1 MSETIS
7 VPMTAQRD
15 IQTVTT
21 EIRTLHRQAQGMI
34 LNYAIEIGRRL
45 KEAKSLLEHGEW
57 GEWLENEVDFS
68 RSTANNFMKIFEE
81 YGTKQVS
88 LFGDANSQTLGN
100 LPYTH
105 ALKLL
110 AVPAEE
116 REEFVEEHHVED
128 LSSRELDRLI
138 KERDAAVRRAEESEE
153 RELAQAD
160 ALAELEALRNKVE
173 TQEQMA
179 GEGRAALHQMEE
191 KVAAAQER
199 LDKEKKKAKERED
212 QLRRELEETRNNP
225 EVPEEVLQKLRA
237 ELEEA
242 RKNPHVPEE
251 VLQKIRAEVEE
262 ASSASVE
269 KAKREAQEALE
280 ALAQARKD
288 LTLADGDMAVFK
300 ELFRRV
306 QEDFELMTDA
316 IRRIRGKDPE
326 SAKKLQNAVQAL
338 VKQWAA

>member
-81 YGTKQVS
+81 YGAKQVS

-116 REEFVEEHHVED
+116 REEFVEEHRVED

-179 GEGRAALHQMEE
+179 GEGRAALRQMEE
-191 KVAAAQER
+191 KVGTAEER
-199 LDKEKKKAKERED
+199 LKQEKAKAEEKER
-212 QLRRELEETRNNP
+212 QLRQELEDARNNP
-225 EVPEEVLQKLRA
+225 DVPEEVLKKLR
-237 ELEEA
+237 EEA
-242 RKNPHVPEE
+242 
-251 VLQKIRAEVEE
+251 EE
-262 ASSASVE
+262 ASVASVK
-269 KAKREAQEALE
+269 KAQGEADAAKAALE
-280 ALAQARKD
+280 QARKE
-288 LTLADGDMAVFK
+288 LAMADGDMAVFK

-306 QEDFELMTDA
+306 QEDFGLMEDT
-316 IRRIRGKDPE
+316 IRRIGEKNAE
-326 SAKKLQNAVQAL
+326 SAEKLRSAVQAL

>member
-7 VPMTAQRD
+7 VPMAAQRD

-57 GEWLENEVDFS
+57 GEWLEKEVDFS

-81 YGTKQVS
+81 YGAKQVS
-88 LFGDANSQTLGN
+88 LFGDANSQTIGN

-160 ALAELEALRNKVE
+160 ALAELEALRDKVE

-179 GEGRAALHQMEE
+179 GEGRAALRQMEE
-191 KVAAAQER
+191 KVSA
-199 LDKEKKKAKERED
+199 AKER
-212 QLRRELEETRNNP
+212 LE
-225 EVPEEVLQKLRA
+225 
-237 ELEEA
+237 
-242 RKNPHVPEE
+242 
-251 VLQKIRAEVEE
+251 
-262 ASSASVE
+262 
-269 KAKREAQEALE
+269 
-280 ALAQARKD
+280 
-288 LTLADGDMAVFK
+288 
-300 ELFRRV
+300 
-306 QEDFELMTDA
+306 
-316 IRRIRGKDPE
+316 
-326 SAKKLQNAVQAL
+326 
-338 VKQWAA
+338 

>member
-7 VPMTAQRD
+7 VPMAAQRD

-81 YGTKQVS
+81 YGAKQVS
-88 LFGDANSQTLGN
+88 LFGDANSQTIGN

-153 RELAQAD
+153 REMAQAD
-160 ALAELEALRNKVE
+160 ALAELEALRDKVE
-173 TQEQMA
+173 NQEKLA
-179 GEGRAALHQMEE
+179 GEGRAALRQMEE
-191 KVAAAQER
+191 KVSAAKER
-199 LDKEKKKAKERED
+199 LEQEKKKAKEREEK
-212 QLRRELEETRNNP
+212 LRRELEEARKNP
-225 EVPEEVLQKLRA
+225 DVPEEVLQKLRA
-237 ELEEA
+237 E
-242 RKNPHVPEE
+242 
-251 VLQKIRAEVEE
+251 VEE
-262 ASSASVE
+262 AASASVE
-269 KAKREAQEALE
+269 KAQKEAQEAKAALE
-280 ALAQARKD
+280 QTRKELA
-288 LTLADGDMAVFK
+288 LADGDMAVFK

-306 QEDFELMTDA
+306 QEDFGMMEDA
-316 IRRIRGKDPE
+316 IRRIGEKNAE
-326 SAKKLQNAVQAL
+326 SAEKLRIAVQAL
-338 VKQWAA
+338 VQRWAV

>member
-7 VPMTAQRD
+7 VPMAAQRD

-81 YGTKQVS
+81 YGAKQVS

-160 ALAELEALRNKVE
+160 ALAELEALRDKVE

-179 GEGRAALHQMEE
+179 GEGRAALRQMEE
-191 KVAAAQER
+191 KVAADKER
-199 LDKEKKKAKERED
+199 LEQEKKKAKEREEK
-212 QLRRELEETRNNP
+212 LRRELEEARKNP
-225 EVPEEVLQKLRA
+225 DVPEEVLQKLRA
-237 ELEEA
+237 EAEETSA
-242 RKNPHVPEE
+242 
-251 VLQKIRAEVEE
+251 
-262 ASSASVE
+262 ASVE
-269 KAKREAQEALE
+269 KAQREAKEAKAALE
-280 ALAQARKD
+280 QARKD
-288 LTLADGDMAVFK
+288 LALADGDMAVFK

-306 QEDFELMTDA
+306 QEDFGMMEDA
-316 IRRIRGKDPE
+316 IRRIGEKNSE
-326 SAKKLQNAVQAL
+326 SAEKLRGAVQAL
-338 VKQWAA
+338 VKQWAV

>member
-7 VPMTAQRD
+7 VPMAAQRD

-21 EIRTLHRQAQGMI
+21 EIRTMQRQAQGMVM
-34 LNYAIEIGRRL
+34 NYAIEIGRRL
-45 KEAKSLLEHGEW
+45 KEAKSLLEHGKW
-57 GEWLENEVDFS
+57 GEWLKNEVDFS
-68 RSTANNFMKIFEE
+68 RSTANNLMKIFEE
-81 YGTKQVS
+81 YGAKQVS
-88 LFGDANSQTLGN
+88 LFGDANSQTIGN

-160 ALAELEALRNKVE
+160 ALAELEALRDKVE

-179 GEGRAALHQMEE
+179 GEGRAALRQMEE
-191 KVAAAQER
+191 KVSAAKER
-199 LDKEKKKAKERED
+199 LEQEKKKAKEREEK
-212 QLRRELEETRNNP
+212 LRR
-225 EVPEEVLQKLRA
+225 

-242 RKNPHVPEE
+242 RKNPDVPEE
-251 VLQKIRAEVEE
+251 ILQKLRAEAEE
-262 ASSASVE
+262 ATSASVE
-269 KAKREAQEALE
+269 KAQKEAQEAKAALE
-280 ALAQARKD
+280 QARKD
-288 LTLADGDMAVFK
+288 LALADGDMAVFK

-306 QEDFELMTDA
+306 QEDFGMMEDA
-316 IRRIRGKDPE
+316 IRRIEEKNAE
-326 SAKKLQNAVQAL
+326 SAEKLRTAVQAL
-338 VKQWAA
+338 VNRWAV

>member
-81 YGTKQVS
+81 YGANQVS

-160 ALAELEALRNKVE
+160 ALAELEAFRNKVE

-191 KVAAAQER
+191 KVAAAQDR

-212 QLRRELEETRNNP
+212 QLRRELEEARSNP
-225 EVPEEVLQKLRA
+225 DVPEEILQKLRA
-237 ELEEA
+237 E
-242 RKNPHVPEE
+242 
-251 VLQKIRAEVEE
+251 VEE
-262 ASSASVE
+262 AASASVE

-338 VKQWAA
+338 VKQWAT

>member
-81 YGTKQVS
+81 YGAKQVS

-212 QLRRELEETRNNP
+212 QLRRELKLAQNNP
-225 EVPEEVLQKLRA
+225 EVPEEVLQK
-237 ELEEA
+237 
-242 RKNPHVPEE
+242 
-251 VLQKIRAEVEE
+251 IRAEAEE

-269 KAKREAQEALE
+269 KAQKEAQEAKAALE
-280 ALAQARKD
+280 QARKD
-288 LTLADGDMAVFK
+288 LALADGDMAVFK

-316 IRRIRGKDPE
+316 IRRIQGKNPE
-326 SAKKLQNAVQAL
+326 SAKKLQNAVRAL
-338 VKQWAA
+338 VKQWTE

>member
-81 YGTKQVS
+81 YGAKQVS

-179 GEGRAALHQMEE
+179 GEGRAALHQMEG

-199 LDKEKKKAKERED
+199 LDQEKKKAKEREEK
-212 QLRRELEETRNNP
+212 LRRELEEARKNP
-225 EVPEEVLQKLRA
+225 DVPEEVLQKLRA
-237 ELEEA
+237 E
-242 RKNPHVPEE
+242 
-251 VLQKIRAEVEE
+251 VEE
-262 ASSASVE
+262 AASASVE
-269 KAKREAQEALE
+269 KAQKEAQEAKAALE
-280 ALAQARKD
+280 QARKD
-288 LTLADGDMAVFK
+288 LALADGDMAVFK

-316 IRRIRGKDPE
+316 IRRIQGKDPE

-338 VKQWAA
+338 VKQWAT

>member
-7 VPMTAQRD
+7 VPMAAQRD

-81 YGTKQVS
+81 YGAKQVS

-173 TQEQMA
+173 TQEQIA

-212 QLRRELEETRNNP
+212 QLRRELEEARNNT

-237 ELEEA
+237 E
-242 RKNPHVPEE
+242 
-251 VLQKIRAEVEE
+251 VEE
-262 ASSASVE
+262 AASASVE

-306 QEDFELMTDA
+306 QEDFGLMTDA
-316 IRRIRGKDPE
+316 IRRIQGKDPE

-338 VKQWAA
+338 VKQWAT

>member
-7 VPMTAQRD
+7 VPMAAQRD

-57 GEWLENEVDFS
+57 GAWLENEVDFS

-81 YGTKQVS
+81 YGAKQVS
-88 LFGDANSQTLGN
+88 LFGDANSQTIGN

-138 KERDAAVRRAEESEE
+138 KERDAAVRRAEESEK

-160 ALAELEALRNKVE
+160 ALAELEALR
-173 TQEQMA
+173 
-179 GEGRAALHQMEE
+179 
-191 KVAAAQER
+191 
-199 LDKEKKKAKERED
+199 DK
-212 QLRRELEETRNNP
+212 
-225 EVPEEVLQKLRA
+225 
-237 ELEEA
+237 
-242 RKNPHVPEE
+242 
-251 VLQKIRAEVEE
+251 VEE
-262 ASSASVE
+262 AASASVE
-269 KAKREAQEALE
+269 KAQKEAQEAKAALE
-280 ALAQARKD
+280 QARKD
-288 LTLADGDMAVFK
+288 LALADGDMAVFK

-306 QEDFELMTDA
+306 QEDFGMMEDA
-316 IRRIRGKDPE
+316 IRRVGEKNAE
-326 SAKKLQNAVQAL
+326 SAEKLRIAVQAL
-338 VKQWAA
+338 VKRWAV

>member
-7 VPMTAQRD
+7 VPMAAQRD

-21 EIRTLHRQAQGMI
+21 EIRTLHRQAQGLI

-81 YGTKQVS
+81 YGAKQVS

-116 REEFVEEHHVED
+116 REDFVEKNHVED

-160 ALAELEALRNKVE
+160 ALAELEALRDKVA

-179 GEGRAALHQMEE
+179 SEGRAALRQMEE
-191 KVAAAQER
+191 KVSAAKER
-199 LDKEKKKAKERED
+199 LEQEKKKAKEREEK
-212 QLRRELEETRNNP
+212 LRQELEEAKKNP
-225 EVPEEVLQKLRA
+225 DVPEEILQKLRD
-237 ELEEA
+237 
-242 RKNPHVPEE
+242 
-251 VLQKIRAEVEE
+251 EVEE
-262 ASSASVE
+262 ATSASVE
-269 KAKREAQEALE
+269 KAQKEAQEAKAALE
-280 ALAQARKD
+280 KARKD
-288 LTLADGDMAVFK
+288 LALADGDMAVFK

-306 QEDFELMTDA
+306 QEDFGMMEDV
-316 IRRIRGKDPE
+316 IRRIDERNAE
-326 SAKKLQNAVQAL
+326 SAEKLRGAVRAL
-338 VKQWAA
+338 LDRWVA

>member
-7 VPMTAQRD
+7 VPMAAQRD

-81 YGTKQVS
+81 YGAKQVS

-116 REEFVEEHHVED
+116 RVEFAEEHHVEE
-128 LSSRELDRLI
+128 LSSRELERLI
-138 KERDAAVRRAEESEE
+138 KERDAAVRRAEESEA
-153 RELAQAD
+153 RELEQAD
-160 ALAELEALRNKVE
+160 ALAELKALREKVE

-179 GEGRAALHQMEE
+179 SEGRAAIRQMEE
-191 KVAAAQER
+191 KVGTAEER
-199 LDKEKKKAKERED
+199 LKQEKAKAKEKER
-212 QLRRELEETRNNP
+212 QLRQELEDARNNP
-225 EVPEEVLQKLRA
+225 DVPEEVLKKLR
-237 ELEEA
+237 EEA
-242 RKNPHVPEE
+242 
-251 VLQKIRAEVEE
+251 EE
-262 ASSASVE
+262 ASVASVK
-269 KAKREAQEALE
+269 KAQGEADAAKAALE
-280 ALAQARKD
+280 QARKE
-288 LTLADGDMAVFK
+288 LAMADGDMAVFK

-306 QEDFELMTDA
+306 QEDFGLMEDT
-316 IRRIRGKDPE
+316 IRRIGEKNAE
-326 SAKKLQNAVQAL
+326 SAEKLRSAVQAL

>member
-7 VPMTAQRD
+7 VPMAAQRD

-21 EIRTLHRQAQGMI
+21 EIRTMHRQAQGMI

-81 YGTKQVS
+81 YGAKQVS

-191 KVAAAQER
+191 KVAAAQDR

-212 QLRRELEETRNNP
+212 QLRRELEEARKNP
-225 EVPEEVLQKLRA
+225 DVPEEILQKLRA
-237 ELEEA
+237 E
-242 RKNPHVPEE
+242 
-251 VLQKIRAEVEE
+251 VEE
-262 ASSASVE
+262 AASASVE

-338 VKQWAA
+338 VKQWAT

>member
-7 VPMTAQRD
+7 VPMAAQRD

-81 YGTKQVS
+81 YGAKQVS
-88 LFGDANSQTLGN
+88 LFGDANSQTIGN

-160 ALAELEALRNKVE
+160 ALAELEALRDKVE

-179 GEGRAALHQMEE
+179 GEGRAALRQMEE
-191 KVAAAQER
+191 KVSAAKER
-199 LDKEKKKAKERED
+199 LEQEKKKAKEREEK
-212 QLRRELEETRNNP
+212 LRRELEE
-225 EVPEEVLQKLRA
+225 A
-237 ELEEA
+237 G
-242 RKNPHVPEE
+242 KNPHVPEE

-269 KAKREAQEALE
+269 KAKREAQEAME
-280 ALAQARKD
+280 ALARARKD

-306 QEDFELMTDA
+306 QEDFGMMEDA
-316 IRRIRGKDPE
+316 IRRIGEKNAE
-326 SAKKLQNAVQAL
+326 SAEKLRIAVQAL
-338 VKQWAA
+338 VQRWAV

>member
-81 YGTKQVS
+81 YGAKQVS

-191 KVAAAQER
+191 KVAAAQDR

-212 QLRRELEETRNNP
+212 QLRRELEE
-225 EVPEEVLQKLRA
+225 
-237 ELEEA
+237 A
-242 RKNPHVPEE
+242 RSSPDVPEE

-262 ASSASVE
+262 ATSASVE
-269 KAKREAQEALE
+269 KAQKEAQEAKAALE
-280 ALAQARKD
+280 QARKD
-288 LTLADGDMAVFK
+288 LALADGDMAVFR

-316 IRRIRGKDPE
+316 IRRIQGGDPE
-326 SAKKLQNAVQAL
+326 SAKKLQNAVQTL
-338 VKQWAA
+338 VKQWAT

>member
-7 VPMTAQRD
+7 VPMAAQRD

-81 YGTKQVS
+81 YGAKQVS

-212 QLRRELEETRNNP
+212 QLRRELEEARNNP
-225 EVPEEVLQKLRA
+225 E
-237 ELEEA
+237 
-242 RKNPHVPEE
+242 VPEE

-316 IRRIRGKDPE
+316 IRRIQGKDPE

>member
-81 YGTKQVS
+81 YGAKQVS

-191 KVAAAQER
+191 KVAAAQDR
-199 LDKEKKKAKERED
+199 LDIEKKKAKERED
-212 QLRRELEETRNNP
+212 QLRRELEE
-225 EVPEEVLQKLRA
+225 
-237 ELEEA
+237 A
-242 RKNPHVPEE
+242 RSSPDVPEE

-269 KAKREAQEALE
+269 KAQKEAQEAKAALE
-280 ALAQARKD
+280 QARKD
-288 LTLADGDMAVFK
+288 LALADGDMAVFK

>member
-34 LNYAIEIGRRL
+34 LSYAIEIGRRL

-81 YGTKQVS
+81 YGAKQVS

-105 ALKLL
+105 AMKLL

-173 TQEQMA
+173 IQEQMA

-191 KVAAAQER
+191 KVAAAQDR
-199 LDKEKKKAKERED
+199 LNQEKKKAKEREEK
-212 QLRRELEETRNNP
+212 LRRELEEARSNP

-237 ELEEA
+237 E
-242 RKNPHVPEE
+242 
-251 VLQKIRAEVEE
+251 VEE
-262 ASSASVE
+262 AASASVE
-269 KAKREAQEALE
+269 KAQKEAQEAKAALE
-280 ALAQARKD
+280 QARKD

-316 IRRIRGKDPE
+316 IRRIRGTDPE

-338 VKQWAA
+338 VKQWAT

>member
-7 VPMTAQRD
+7 VPMAAQRD

-81 YGTKQVS
+81 YGAKQVS

-237 ELEEA
+237 E
-242 RKNPHVPEE
+242 
-251 VLQKIRAEVEE
+251 VEE
-262 ASSASVE
+262 AASASVE

-306 QEDFELMTDA
+306 QEDFGLMTDA

-338 VKQWAA
+338 VKQWAT

>member
-7 VPMTAQRD
+7 VPMAAQRD

-81 YGTKQVS
+81 YGAKQVS

-179 GEGRAALHQMEE
+179 GEGRAAIHQMEE
-191 KVAAAQER
+191 KVAAAQDR

-212 QLRRELEETRNNP
+212 QLRRELEEARNNP

-237 ELEEA
+237 E
-242 RKNPHVPEE
+242 
-251 VLQKIRAEVEE
+251 VEE
-262 ASSASVE
+262 AASASVE

-306 QEDFELMTDA
+306 QEDFGLMTDA
-316 IRRIRGKDPE
+316 IRRIQGKDPE
-326 SAKKLQNAVQAL
+326 SAKKLQNAVRAL
-338 VKQWAA
+338 VKQWAT

>member
-7 VPMTAQRD
+7 VPMAAQRD

-81 YGTKQVS
+81 YGAKQVS
-88 LFGDANSQTLGN
+88 LFGDANSQTIGN

-160 ALAELEALRNKVE
+160 ALAELEALRGKVE

-179 GEGRAALHQMEE
+179 GEGRAALRQMEE
-191 KVAAAQER
+191 KVSAAKER
-199 LDKEKKKAKERED
+199 LEQEKKKAKEREEK
-212 QLRRELEETRNNP
+212 LRRD
-225 EVPEEVLQKLRA
+225 
-237 ELEEA
+237 LEEA
-242 RKNPHVPEE
+242 RKNPNVPEE
-251 VLQKIRAEVEE
+251 ILQKLRAEVEE
-262 ASSASVE
+262 AASASVE
-269 KAKREAQEALE
+269 KAQKEAQEAKAALE
-280 ALAQARKD
+280 QARKD
-288 LTLADGDMAVFK
+288 LALADGDMAVFK

-306 QEDFELMTDA
+306 QEDFGMMEDV
-316 IRRIRGKDPE
+316 IRRIEEKNAE
-326 SAKKLQNAVQAL
+326 SAEKLRTAVQAL
-338 VKQWAA
+338 VNRWAV

>member
-1 MSETIS
+1 MSETII
-7 VPMTAQRD
+7 VPMAAQRD

-34 LNYAIEIGRRL
+34 MNYAIEIGRRL
-45 KEAKSLLEHGEW
+45 KEAKSLLKHGEW

-81 YGTKQVS
+81 YGAKQVS

-116 REEFVEEHHVED
+116 REKFVEEHHVED

-199 LDKEKKKAKERED
+199 LDKEKEKAKERED
-212 QLRRELEETRNNP
+212 QLRRELEEARNNP

-237 ELEEA
+237 E
-242 RKNPHVPEE
+242 
-251 VLQKIRAEVEE
+251 VEE
-262 ASSASVE
+262 AASASVE

-306 QEDFELMTDA
+306 QEDFGLMTDA

-338 VKQWAA
+338 VKQWAT

>member
-1 MSETIS
+1 MSETII
-7 VPMTAQRD
+7 VPMVAQRD

-34 LNYAIEIGRRL
+34 INYAIEIGRRL
-45 KEAKSLLEHGEW
+45 KEAKSLLKHGEW

-68 RSTANNFMKIFEE
+68 RSTANNLMKIFEE
-81 YGTKQVS
+81 YGAKQVS

-116 REEFVEEHHVED
+116 REEFVEEHRVED

-179 GEGRAALHQMEE
+179 GEGRAALRQMEE
-191 KVAAAQER
+191 KVSAAKER
-199 LDKEKKKAKERED
+199 LEQEKKKAKEREEK
-212 QLRRELEETRNNP
+212 LRR
-225 EVPEEVLQKLRA
+225 

-242 RKNPHVPEE
+242 RKNPDVPEE
-251 VLQKIRAEVEE
+251 ILQKLRDEVEE
-262 ASSASVE
+262 ATSASVE
-269 KAKREAQEALE
+269 KAQKEAQEAKAALE
-280 ALAQARKD
+280 QARKD
-288 LTLADGDMAVFK
+288 LALADGDMAVFK

-306 QEDFELMTDA
+306 QEDFGMMEDA
-316 IRRIRGKDPE
+316 IRRIGEKNAE
-326 SAKKLQNAVQAL
+326 SAEKLRTAVQAL
-338 VKQWAA
+338 VKRWAV

>member
-34 LNYAIEIGRRL
+34 LSYAIEIGRRL

-81 YGTKQVS
+81 YGAKQVS

-105 ALKLL
+105 AMKLL

-173 TQEQMA
+173 IQEQMA

-191 KVAAAQER
+191 KVAAAQDR
-199 LDKEKKKAKERED
+199 LNKEKKKAKEREEK
-212 QLRRELEETRNNP
+212 LRRELEEARSNP

-237 ELEEA
+237 E
-242 RKNPHVPEE
+242 
-251 VLQKIRAEVEE
+251 VEE
-262 ASSASVE
+262 AASASVE
-269 KAKREAQEALE
+269 KAQKEAQEAKAALE
-280 ALAQARKD
+280 QARKD

-338 VKQWAA
+338 VKQWAT

>member
-7 VPMTAQRD
+7 VPMAAQRD

-81 YGTKQVS
+81 YGAKQVS

-138 KERDAAVRRAEESEE
+138 KERDAAVQRAEESEE

-212 QLRRELEETRNNP
+212 QLRRELEEARNNP
-225 EVPEEVLQKLRA
+225 EVQEEVLQKLRA
-237 ELEEA
+237 E
-242 RKNPHVPEE
+242 
-251 VLQKIRAEVEE
+251 VEE
-262 ASSASVE
+262 AASASVE

-288 LTLADGDMAVFK
+288 LALADGDMAVFK
-300 ELFRRV
+300 DLFRRV

-316 IRRIRGKDPE
+316 IRRIQGKDPE

-338 VKQWAA
+338 VKQWAT

>member
-34 LNYAIEIGRRL
+34 LSYAIEIGRRL

-81 YGTKQVS
+81 YGAKQVS
-88 LFGDANSQTLGN
+88 LFGDAKSQTLGN

-160 ALAELEALRNKVE
+160 ALAELEAIRNKVE
-173 TQEQMA
+173 IQEQMA

-191 KVAAAQER
+191 KVAAAQDR
-199 LDKEKKKAKERED
+199 LNKEKKKAKEREEK
-212 QLRRELEETRNNP
+212 LRRELEEARSNP

-237 ELEEA
+237 E
-242 RKNPHVPEE
+242 
-251 VLQKIRAEVEE
+251 VEE
-262 ASSASVE
+262 AASASVE
-269 KAKREAQEALE
+269 KAQKEAQEAKAALE
-280 ALAQARKD
+280 QARKD

-338 VKQWAA
+338 VKQWAT

>member
-1 MSETIS
+1 MRETIS
-7 VPMTAQRD
+7 VPMAAQRD
-15 IQTVTT
+15 LQTVTT

-81 YGTKQVS
+81 YGAKQVS

-128 LSSRELDRLI
+128 LSSRELEKLI
-138 KERDAAVRRAEESEE
+138 RERDEALQRAEEAEG
-153 RELAQAD
+153 RELQQAD
-160 ALAELEALRNKVE
+160 DLARLQELQSRVE

-179 GEGRAALHQMEE
+179 AEGRAALRQMEE
-191 KVAAAQER
+191 KVARAEENLR
-199 LDKEKKKAKERED
+199 KEKDKAKERAERLK
-212 QLRRELEETRNNP
+212 QELEEARNNP
-225 EVPEEVLQKLRA
+225 EVPQEVLDKLRREAEEVSA
-237 ELEEA
+237 
-242 RKNPHVPEE
+242 
-251 VLQKIRAEVEE
+251 AEVKQAKAE
-262 ASSASVE
+262 AE
-269 KAKREAQEALE
+269 QAQA
-280 ALAQARKD
+280 ALAQTQKELAM
-288 LTLADGDMAVFK
+288 ADGDMAVFK

-306 QEDFELMTDA
+306 QEDFERMNET
-316 IRRIRGKDPE
+316 IRRIGEKNSE
-326 SAKKLQNAVQAL
+326 NAEKLRVAVRAL
-338 VKQWAA
+338 VDGWAVN

>member
-7 VPMTAQRD
+7 VPMAAQRD

-81 YGTKQVS
+81 YGAKQVS

-116 REEFVEEHHVED
+116 RVEFAEEHHIEE
-128 LSSRELDRLI
+128 LSSRELERLI
-138 KERDAAVRRAEESEE
+138 KERDAAVRRAEESEA
-153 RELAQAD
+153 RELEQAD
-160 ALAELEALRNKVE
+160 ALAELKALREKVE

-179 GEGRAALHQMEE
+179 SEGRAAIRQMEE
-191 KVAAAQER
+191 KVGTAEER
-199 LDKEKKKAKERED
+199 LKQEKAKAKEKER
-212 QLRRELEETRNNP
+212 QLRQELEDARNNP
-225 EVPEEVLQKLRA
+225 DVPEEVLKKLR
-237 ELEEA
+237 EEA
-242 RKNPHVPEE
+242 
-251 VLQKIRAEVEE
+251 EE
-262 ASSASVE
+262 ASVASVK
-269 KAKREAQEALE
+269 KAQGEADAAKAALE
-280 ALAQARKD
+280 QARKE
-288 LTLADGDMAVFK
+288 LAMADGDMAVFK

-306 QEDFELMTDA
+306 QEDFEQMEDT
-316 IRRIRGKDPE
+316 IRRIREKNAE
-326 SAKKLQNAVQAL
+326 NAEKLRSAVQAL

>member
-45 KEAKSLLEHGEW
+45 KEAKSMLEHGEW

-81 YGTKQVS
+81 YGAKQVS

-225 EVPEEVLQKLRA
+225 EVPEEVLQK
-237 ELEEA
+237 
-242 RKNPHVPEE
+242 
-251 VLQKIRAEVEE
+251 IRAEVEE
-262 ASSASVE
+262 AASASVE

-306 QEDFELMTDA
+306 QEDFGLMTDA

-338 VKQWAA
+338 VKQWAT

>member
-81 YGTKQVS
+81 YGAKQVS

-116 REEFVEEHHVED
+116 REEFAEANHVED

-179 GEGRAALHQMEE
+179 GEGRAALHQMEG

-199 LDKEKKKAKERED
+199 LDQEKKKAKERED
-212 QLRRELEETRNNP
+212 QLRRELEEARNNP
-225 EVPEEVLQKLRA
+225 EVPEEILQKLRA
-237 ELEEA
+237 E
-242 RKNPHVPEE
+242 
-251 VLQKIRAEVEE
+251 VEE
-262 ASSASVE
+262 AASASVE

-338 VKQWAA
+338 VKQWAT

>member
-81 YGTKQVS
+81 YGAKQVS
-88 LFGDANSQTLGN
+88 LFGDANSQTIGN

-212 QLRRELEETRNNP
+212 QLRRELEEARNNP

-237 ELEEA
+237 E
-242 RKNPHVPEE
+242 
-251 VLQKIRAEVEE
+251 VEE
-262 ASSASVE
+262 AASASVE

-316 IRRIRGKDPE
+316 IRRIQGKDPE

-338 VKQWAA
+338 VKQWAT